1 MDGKELKLEVKGDT
15 VEMVEVRKFVR
26 NARELNNYLLNLN
39 AEKESIIRNS
49 QDLKRRYEEIVKEE
63 EQVKKV
69 LDEIDKPKLEVLE

>member
-15 VEMVEVRKFVR
+15 VEMVEVRKFIR

-39 AEKESIIRNS
+39 AEKESIIKNS

-69 LDEIDKPKLEVLE
+69 LEEIDKPKLEVLE